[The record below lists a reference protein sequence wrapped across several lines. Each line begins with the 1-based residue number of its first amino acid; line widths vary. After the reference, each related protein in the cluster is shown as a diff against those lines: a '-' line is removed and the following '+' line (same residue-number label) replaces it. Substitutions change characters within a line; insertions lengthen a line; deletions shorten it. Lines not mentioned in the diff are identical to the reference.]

1 MSTRA
6 GPEVGTDPFT
16 ARAIV
21 PYALTVFVLDT
32 LAGLQIQYGTVFG
45 SGTTRVLYVLEIA
58 GAAIFVA
65 ALLAV
70 LAVEFTGA
78 GHPRLRTRAVVTYLA
93 VATIQALAAVAA
105 LVVTGHTRDDSYLW
119 GLWDLGAAYL
129 MVVVVFTGWYWVCDN
144 IVPGRAFVF
153 PSREGKAPPEPR
165 LIDYVFIAFNT
176 NATFGPTS
184 ESVVSRRVKA
194 LMMLQTV
201 MSLTLLLVLVA
212 RVVSIA
218 RA

>member
-1 MSTRA
+1 
-6 GPEVGTDPFT
+6 
-16 ARAIV
+16 V
-21 PYALTVFVLDT
+21 PYALTVFVFDT
-32 LAGLQIQYGTVFG
+32 LAGLEIEYGTAF
-45 SGTTRVLYVLEIA
+45 SATTTRVLDALEIA

-70 LAVEFTGA
+70 LAIEFTGA

-93 VATIQALAAVAA
+93 VATIQTLAAVAA
-105 LVVTGHTRDDSYLW
+105 LIVTGHTRDDSYLW
-119 GLWDLGAAYL
+119 GLWDLGSAYL
-129 MVVVVFTGWYWVCDN
+129 MVVAVFTGWYWVCDN
-144 IVPGRAFVF
+144 VVPGRAFVF
-153 PSREGKAPPEPR
+153 PSRDGEPPPEPR
-165 LIDYVFIAFNT
+165 LLDYVFIAFNT

-184 ESVVSRRVKA
+184 ESVVSRRVKG

-201 MSLTLLLVLVA
+201 MSLALLLVLVA